1 MDRPTLTRRVMLTG
15 ALAVGAATPAFAQ
28 KARKPAKRL
37 AGTGEWNVYE
47 RFFRPGP
54 FPVKVANPLSFVVPY
69 QKKDLLVRVTY
80 PDPSAPSDGRNFPV
94 ILFSHGA
101 LSSKDLYTR
110 VAEHWATHG
119 FVTVQPT
126 HLDSESL
133 NYKMGTLDSTTL
145 VFSRVGDLKFLLDH
159 LDEIAAQSPALVG
172 RLNKDQIATAGHSFG
187 GEIALVL
194 AGLGLKQK
202 NGTVL
207 NMGDA
212 RVKAVVSYNGIGPM
226 PNTADDWSTVTLPV
240 FASTGTNDPS
250 NTGSGELHSWRWRMG
265 GYDLTAGKERY
276 GVSIAGADHYYGGLI
291 CREGTGTPDPDG
303 LAVTTAMS
311 TTFLSGYLSN
321 DGAARALL
329 QHADLPKL
337 SNERG
342 FLESTV

>member
-1 MDRPTLTRRVMLTG
+1 MNRPTLTRRVMLTG
-15 ALAVGAATPAFAQ
+15 ALAGAAAPAYAQKAATPA
-28 KARKPAKRL
+28 KRV

-54 FPVKVANPLSFVVPY
+54 FPVKVANPLSFTMPD

-80 PDPSAPSDGRNFPV
+80 PDPSAPSDGRHFPV

-110 VAEHWATHG
+110 VVDHWASHG
-119 FVTVQPT
+119 FVIVQPT

-133 NYKMGTLDSTTL
+133 NYKMGSLDSTAL

-159 LDEIAAQSPALVG
+159 LDDIAAQSPALSG
-172 RLNKDQIATAGHSFG
+172 RLAKDQVATAGHSFG
-187 GEIALVL
+187 AEIALAL

-202 NGTVL
+202 NGAVV
-207 NMGDA
+207 NVGDP
-212 RVKAVVSYNGIGPM
+212 RVKAVVTYNGIGPV
-226 PNTADDWSTVTLPV
+226 PNASDDWTTVTLPV

-250 NTGSGELHSWRWRMG
+250 NTGSGELRSWRWRMG

-276 GVSIAGADHYYGGLI
+276 GVSIAGGDHYYGGLI
-291 CREGTGTPDPDG
+291 CREGTGKPDPDG
-303 LAVTTAMS
+303 LAVTNAMS
-311 TTFLSGYLSN
+311 TAFLSGYLNN
-321 DGAARALL
+321 DANARALL
-329 QHADLPKL
+329 QKADLPKL

-342 FLESTV
+342 FLESTI